1 MAKHTAVRPL
11 NDGIP
16 LEVVAN
22 YGPARPNAIARWL
35 YFVAALVVMMV
46 LVGGITR
53 LTESGL
59 SITEWKPV
67 TGTLPPF
74 SEQAWQAEFDAY
86 RQIPEYTQVNGPAGM
101 TLAQYKFIY
110 FWEWLHRLLGRVIG
124 LAFAVPLVLYW
135 IRGAIPIG
143 YKPRLLA
150 LLALGAMQGVFG
162 WLMVSSGVGAEAQE
176 LGRTDVSHYWLS
188 IHLMTAFFTLGGLVW
203 TALDLTNHAQGQ
215 PRAGLRGFPIVVLL
229 VVALQ
234 LLYGAWM
241 AGLNAG
247 YVAGG
252 GWLNSWPLM
261 QGSFFPDGVDWSRGA
276 WHAFTAD
283 PFMVHFI
290 HRWWA
295 WITVG
300 FLIVMARKLRAT
312 QRPISVAIHV
322 VFGVQILLGI
332 ATVWSGVALWI
343 AVAHQL
349 FGALLVCVTVWG
361 AHAMGYR
368 DRMPGSALR

>member
-1 MAKHTAVRPL
+1 MRTQ

-16 LEVVAN
+16 LEAVAN
-22 YGPARPNAIARWL
+22 YGPARPIAIARWL
-35 YFVAALVVMMV
+35 YVMAALVVAMV

-59 SITEWKPV
+59 SITEWKPI
-67 TGTLPPF
+67 TGALPPL
-74 SEQAWQAEFDAY
+74 SEAAWQAEFDAY

-101 TLAQYKFIY
+101 TLAEYKFIF
-110 FWEWLHRLLGRVIG
+110 FWEWAHRLLGRLIG
-124 LAFAVPLVLYW
+124 VAFVVPLIYFW
-135 IRGAIPIG
+135 MRDAIPIG
-143 YKPRLLA
+143 FKPRLLA
-150 LLALGAMQGVFG
+150 LLALGGLQGVFG

-203 TALDLTNHAQGQ
+203 TALDLGNFAEGQ
-215 PRAGLRGFPIVVLL
+215 PRAGLRGFSIVVLCVL
-229 VVALQ
+229 AMQ

-252 GWLNSWPLM
+252 GLLNSWPLM
-261 QGSFFPDGVDWSRGA
+261 QGSLFPEGVDVSQGL
-276 WHAFTAD
+276 WHTLTAD

-295 WITVG
+295 WVALG
-300 FLIVMARKLRAT
+300 FLIVLARKLRAT
-312 QRPISVAIHV
+312 KRPISIAIHSV
-322 VFGVQILLGI
+322 VGLQILLGI
-332 ATVWSGVALWI
+332 ATVWTGVSLWV
-343 AVAHQL
+343 AVAHQF

-361 AHAMGYR
+361 AHALGFR
-368 DRMPGSALR
+368 DRMPGSVLR